1 MKGGDTLKRFTEGL
15 LFGAG
20 FAISFTVV
28 WYVAA
33 YVIFPATVGPKIE
46 KEANKQLSE
55 YNSKVV
61 PPEVRRE
68 MERPFHEMGPEES
81 IAAAS
86 AIALAKYEP
95 APDGR
100 MKAVVTEF
108 LKKELDAKVP
118 YDIGDEY
125 SSGSYYP
132 KENVS
137 RGEALLLFS
146 KTRRSQEQ
154 VPWPFITIAL
164 RAWAICR
171 WSSSGRRSKSPAMAR
186 HADGSASVQK
196 PGSEAGSAQAERRCN
211 VHT

>member
-154 VPWPFITIAL
+154 VPWPFYHDRIAGL
-164 RAWAICR
+164 GDMPMELFRKKVKESR
-171 WSSSGRRSKSPAMAR
+171 DGKAR
-186 HADGSASVQK
+186 
-196 PGSEAGSAQAERRCN
+196 
-211 VHT
+211 

>member
-33 YVIFPATVGPKIE
+33 YVVYPVTVGPKIE

-55 YNSKVV
+55 FNSKIV

-81 IAAAS
+81 IEAAS
-86 AIALAKYEP
+86 ATALAKYEP
-95 APDGR
+95 GPDGR
-100 MKAVVTEF
+100 MKAVITEF

-125 SSGSYYP
+125 PRGSYYP

-137 RGEALLLFS
+137 RGDALLLFF
-146 KTRRSQEQ
+146 KRS
-154 VPWPFITIAL
+154 PFPGTSSMAIYHDRIAGL
-164 RAWAICR
+164 SDMPMELFRKKVKE
-171 WSSSGRRSKSPAMAR
+171 SGDGKAR
-186 HADGSASVQK
+186 
-196 PGSEAGSAQAERRCN
+196 
-211 VHT
+211 